1 MDQHRRAA
9 GYLVTVFAT
18 LSLGGTCGKPR
29 PYHDV
34 SGTWANASFGPSAA
48 LKSDDGASVDLD
60 VSFTVKAA
68 VPQDRKPLPVT
79 GTICV
84 RDPSGALSG
93 TYEVDATAST
103 WTGADYG
110 GARLD
115 IKARAPDGRVA
126 TISQAH
132 MPNSSPDKLGSSI
145 IAIETIE
152 GKSLRYPF
160 EDFRRRTDVTCP

>member
-1 MDQHRRAA
+1 MDEQRRAA
-9 GYLVTVFAT
+9 GYLVVIFAA
-18 LSLGGTCGKPR
+18 LSLGGTCGKAR

-79 GTICV
+79 GTLCI
-84 RDPSGALSG
+84 RDPSSAMSGA
-93 TYEVDATAST
+93 YEIDATAST

-115 IKARAPDGRVA
+115 IKARTPDGRAA

-132 MPNSSPDKLGSSI
+132 MPNGSPDKLGSSI
-145 IAIETIE
+145 IVIETRE
-152 GKSLRYPF
+152 GKTLRYPF